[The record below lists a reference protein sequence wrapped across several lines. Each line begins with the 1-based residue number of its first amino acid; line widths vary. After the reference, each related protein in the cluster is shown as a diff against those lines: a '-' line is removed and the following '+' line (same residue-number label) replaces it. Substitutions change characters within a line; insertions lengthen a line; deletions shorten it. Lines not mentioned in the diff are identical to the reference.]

1 MSNKAPPDPFFVGYL
16 NAVPRALAVFAI
28 LIAAAFAGGMVG
40 LAFAISAGVDDPGDG
55 RFAFDLGYQTYTG
68 ILEVDP
74 YPFLHVLPDADNP
87 QGRTIMLSGE
97 GKNGVQGRA
106 ADLDGALVDAGGIL
120 LKRGTLDMLQVGG
133 EVGLRRS
140 AAEATGFQPPPAISL
155 GQWRLTGEVC
165 DGKCYTGAMRP
176 GSGLAHKACANLCLL
191 GGVPPVFVSTGPVEG
206 TPYFLMADPAGKPL
220 PDWLYDKVALLIEI
234 EGEIER
240 RGSLLVFK
248 VDLAAVGRPDP

>member
-1 MSNKAPPDPFFVGYL
+1 MSGQSPRDPFFVGYL
-16 NAVPRALAVFAI
+16 NAVPRALVLFSI
-28 LIAAAFAGGMVG
+28 LAAAAFAGGMVG

-74 YPFLHVLPDADNP
+74 YPLLHVPPDADHP

-97 GKNGVQGRA
+97 GKNGIQGRTA
-106 ADLDGALVDAGGIL
+106 GLDGTLVDAGGIL
-120 LKRGTLDMLQVGG
+120 LKRGALDMLQVGG
-133 EVGLRRS
+133 EVGLRVS
-140 AAEATGFQPPPAISL
+140 AAATGFQPPPAISL
-155 GQWRLTGEVC
+155 GRWRLTGEVC

-191 GGVPPVFVSTGPVEG
+191 GGVPPVFVSAGPVEG
-206 TPYFLMADPAGKPL
+206 TPYFLMADPAGKSL
-220 PDWLYDKVALLIEI
+220 PDGLYDKVALLIEV
-234 EGEIER
+234 EGEVER

-248 VDLAAVGRPDP
+248 VDLSGARTP